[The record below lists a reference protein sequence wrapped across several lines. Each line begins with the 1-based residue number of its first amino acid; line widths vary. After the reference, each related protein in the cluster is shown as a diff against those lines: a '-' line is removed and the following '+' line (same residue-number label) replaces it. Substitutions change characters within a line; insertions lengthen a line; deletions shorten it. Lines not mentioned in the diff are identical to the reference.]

1 MLIPQI
7 FLKRPDLACLKLG
20 VDELD
25 IDQLKNVPNG
35 INILKSRLDKL
46 DADKLV
52 LLPVD
57 LSKLSDVEKITLLK
71 RLNVMNTLKKANV
84 WLSYYCCS

>member
-7 FLKRPDLACLKLG
+7 SLKKPDLACLKLG

-25 IDQLKNVPNG
+25 IDKLKNVPNG

-57 LSKLSDVEKITLLK
+57 LSKLSDVEKIILLK
-71 RLNVMNTLKKANV
+71 RLNIMNTLK
-84 WLSYYCCS
+84 